1 MNHDFDFGFI
11 PLMETINRFKYD
23 FKTNKTIVLETFVL
37 LEPQNEFLP
46 DFKKYSKV
54 ELIQGFFASFI
65 FSNFLNENGR
75 FWSFVLVQ
83 LFTKSNS
90 KIDSFIKNNL
100 NITIFWTCISLWS
113 LRTFENFYQSS
124 NYLGDIFCKVE
135 EVPRNISDLLT
146 TCF

>member
-75 FWSFVLVQ
+75 F
-83 LFTKSNS
+83 
-90 KIDSFIKNNL
+90 
-100 NITIFWTCISLWS
+100 
-113 LRTFENFYQSS
+113 
-124 NYLGDIFCKVE
+124 
-135 EVPRNISDLLT
+135 
-146 TCF
+146 